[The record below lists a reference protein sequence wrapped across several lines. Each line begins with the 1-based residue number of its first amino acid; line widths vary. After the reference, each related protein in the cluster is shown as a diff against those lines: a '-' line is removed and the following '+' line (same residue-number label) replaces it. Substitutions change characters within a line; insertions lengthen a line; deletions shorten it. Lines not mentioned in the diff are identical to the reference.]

1 MTKQSRDDQMK
12 TDSFNHTNVDRNWVV
27 VDMAGQTLGRVAT
40 RIASILRGK
49 TKPTFTPFA
58 DVGDFVV
65 VVNSDKLVLTGAKLQ
80 QKMYRHH
87 TTFPGGLKEVVAE
100 KQLAKDSRA
109 MIELAVKGMLPRG
122 PLGRSM
128 LRKLK
133 VYKGAEHPHAAQ
145 QPTPVNL
152 SR

>member
-1 MTKQSRDDQMK
+1 MK

-27 VDMAGQTLGRVAT
+27 VDMAGQTLGRVAS
-40 RIASILRGK
+40 RIAAILRGK

-87 TTFPGGLKEVVAE
+87 TRFPGGLKEVVAE
-100 KQLAKDSRA
+100 KQLAKDSRE
-109 MIELAVKGMLPRG
+109 MIERAVKGMLPRG

-133 VYKGAEHPHAAQ
+133 VYKGAEHPHTAQ
-145 QPTPVNL
+145 KPTPVTF

>member
-1 MTKQSRDDQMK
+1 MK
-12 TDSFNHTNVDRNWVV
+12 TDSFNHTNVDRSWVV
-27 VDMAGQTLGRVAT
+27 VDLAGQTLGRVAS
-40 RIASILRGK
+40 RIAAILRGK

-65 VVNSDKLVLTGAKLQ
+65 VVNSDKLVLTGNKLG

-87 TTFPGGLKEVVAE
+87 TSFPGGLKEVVAS
-100 KQLAKDSRA
+100 KQLAKDSTIMVER
-109 MIELAVKGMLPRG
+109 AVKGMLPRG

-145 QPTPVNL
+145 QPTPV
-152 SR
+152 SFTR

>member
-1 MTKQSRDDQMK
+1 MK

-27 VDMAGQTLGRVAT
+27 VDLAGQTLGRVAS
-40 RIASILRGK
+40 RIAAILRGK

-65 VVNSDKLVLTGAKLQ
+65 VVNSDKLVLTGNKLG
-80 QKMYRHH
+80 QKIYRHH
-87 TTFPGGLKEVVAE
+87 TTFPDGLKEVVAS
-100 KQLAKDSRA
+100 KQLAKDSTV
-109 MIELAVKGMLPRG
+109 MVELAVKGMLPRR
-122 PLGRSM
+122 PLGLSM

-145 QPTPVNL
+145 QPTPV
-152 SR
+152 SFTR

>member
-1 MTKQSRDDQMK
+1 MK
-12 TDSFNHTNVDRNWVV
+12 TDSFNHLTVDRKWVV

-87 TTFPGGLKEVVAE
+87 TTFPGGLKEIVAE
-100 KQLAKDSRA
+100 KQLAKDSRS

>member
-1 MTKQSRDDQMK
+1 MK

-27 VDMAGQTLGRVAT
+27 VDMAGQTLGRVAS
-40 RIASILRGK
+40 RIAAILRGK
-49 TKPTFTPFA
+49 TKPTYTPFA

-87 TTFPGGLKEVVAE
+87 TRFPGGLKEVVAE
-100 KQLAKDSRA
+100 KQLANDSRE
-109 MIELAVKGMLPRG
+109 MIERAVKGMLPRG

-133 VYKGAEHPHAAQ
+133 VYKGAEHPHTAQ
-145 QPTPVNL
+145 KPTPVTF

>member
-1 MTKQSRDDQMK
+1 MQSRDDQMK
-12 TDSFNHTNVDRNWVV
+12 TDSFNHINVDCKWVV

-49 TKPTFTPFA
+49 TKPTFMPFA

-87 TTFPGGLKEVVAE
+87 TTYPGGLKEVVAE

>member
-1 MTKQSRDDQMK
+1 MK

-27 VDMAGQTLGRVAT
+27 VDMAGQTLGRVAS
-40 RIASILRGK
+40 RIAAILRGK

-100 KQLAKDSRA
+100 KQLAKDSRE
-109 MIELAVKGMLPRG
+109 MIERAVKGMLPRG

-133 VYKGAEHPHAAQ
+133 VYKGAEHPHTAQ
-145 QPTPVNL
+145 KPTPVTF

>member
-1 MTKQSRDDQMK
+1 MQSRDDQMK
-12 TDSFNHTNVDRNWVV
+12 TDSFNHTNVDRKWVV

-87 TTFPGGLKEVVAE
+87 TTYPGGLKEVVAE

-133 VYKGAEHPHAAQ
+133 VYKGAEHPHAAK

>member
-1 MTKQSRDDQMK
+1 MK
-12 TDSFNHTNVDRNWVV
+12 TDFFNHNDTDRQWVIVDL
-27 VDMAGQTLGRVAT
+27 AGQRLGRVAT
-40 RIASILRGK
+40 RIAAILRGK

-87 TTFPGGLKEVVAE
+87 TSFPGGLREITAE
-100 KQLAKDSRA
+100 KLLAKDSRV
-109 MIELAVKGMLPRG
+109 MVERAVRGMLPRG
-122 PLGRSM
+122 PLGRRM
-128 LRKLK
+128 LKKLK

-145 QPTPVNL
+145 RPTPVNL
-152 SR
+152 AS

>member
-1 MTKQSRDDQMK
+1 MK

-27 VDMAGQTLGRVAT
+27 VDLAGQTLGRVAS
-40 RIASILRGK
+40 RIAAILRGK

-65 VVNSDKLVLTGAKLQ
+65 VVNSDKLVLTGDKLR

-87 TTFPGGLKEVVAE
+87 TNFPGGLKEVVAE
-100 KQLAKDSRA
+100 KQLAKDSRE
-109 MIELAVKGMLPRG
+109 MVERAVKGMLPRG

-145 QPTPVNL
+145 KPEVL
-152 SR
+152 DLG

>member
-1 MTKQSRDDQMK
+1 MK
-12 TDSFNHTNVDRNWVV
+12 TDFFNHTNVDRNWVV
-27 VDMAGQTLGRVAT
+27 VDLAGQTLGRVAT
-40 RIASILRGK
+40 RIAAILRGK
-49 TKPTFTPFA
+49 TKATYTPFA

-87 TTFPGGLKEVVAE
+87 TTFPGGLKEVVAAD
-100 KQLAKDSRA
+100 QLAKDSRVMVERA
-109 MIELAVKGMLPRG
+109 IKGMLPKG
-122 PLGRSM
+122 PLGRGM

-145 QPTPVNL
+145 QPTPVTL
-152 SR
+152 TR